1 MVDPICPSHP
11 AVIPEKRVFCES
23 KMLALFP
30 ESSFLREDSD
40 AQSWIPCRG
49 QTFREEPRKAGPLHG
64 MTGGRATL
72 IDIKFA
78 AQLRPALLRVGQ
90 LTNNINTLPGFE
102 HYEL

>member
-23 KMLALFP
+23 KMLALYP